1 MNLEREKC
9 PICEGSFINSTTT
22 HSVEFG
28 YGVLIVRHVPVY
40 VCESCSNKW
49 FTDEVLD
56 KLDEIENE
64 ASKRHD
70 IVVVKEFN
78 DAA

>member
-1 MNLEREKC
+1 MKLDGERC
-9 PICEGSFINSTTT
+9 PICDGKFKSSTTT

-40 VCESCSNKW
+40 ICDSCSNKW
-49 FTDEVLD
+49 FADAVLD
-56 KLDEIENE
+56 QLDKIEDE
-64 ASKRHD
+64 ARNRHD
-70 IVVVKEFN
+70 IVVVKEYN